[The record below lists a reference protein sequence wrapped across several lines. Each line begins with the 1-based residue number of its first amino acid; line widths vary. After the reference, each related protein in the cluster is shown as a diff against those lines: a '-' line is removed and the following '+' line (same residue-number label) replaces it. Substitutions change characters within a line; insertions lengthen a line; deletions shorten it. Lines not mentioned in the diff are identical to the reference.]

1 MREIE
6 VMNVGESIRYG
17 DDKFSKDLVGLHF
30 LPPEGYLAVARD
42 VVTLQKT
49 LSPVLSDD
57 SLNVDSRV
65 LEELGRITSVIS
77 GWLNRPLHLEDR
89 LKFRMLLDHYAR
101 VEWAYEGSLS
111 VVLKAR
117 TYDGEW
123 VALKVP
129 KPSSR
134 FSEAAFMAEI
144 EAHVDLRRIGL
155 DNNLVHIREARL
167 NPYPCIEMD
176 WLPGSNLA
184 EHIDQIGE
192 PFPYKEALQP
202 VFRLVCGVRK
212 AHQLGRLHLD
222 ISPQNIVFKGPTV
235 SSEPVLIDW
244 GLSSMETPAGLISQT
259 DQFKLD
265 KGLSPEYAAPEQ
277 LDDRFGLPSRETDV
291 YRLALIAYELLT
303 GPGIEFMRSRRTS
316 EQVINFVPLTPSEH
330 PNIVSGFPEGLDELI
345 MFGLQPNVSE
355 RSTLDEFGK
364 GLAKILGLKWV

>member
-1 MREIE
+1 
-6 VMNVGESIRYG
+6 MNVGESIQYG
-17 DDKFSKDLVGLHF
+17 DDRFSKDIVALHF
-30 LPPEGYLAVARD
+30 FPPEGYLAVARD
-42 VVTLQKT
+42 VKTLQKT
-49 LSPVLSDD
+49 LSPVLADD

-77 GWLNRPLHLEDR
+77 GWLQRPLYLEDR
-89 LKFRMLLDHYAR
+89 SKFRGLLDHYSR

-117 TYDGEW
+117 NYYGEW

-134 FSEAAFMAEI
+134 LSEASFMAEI

-155 DNNLVHIREARL
+155 DNNLVHIREVRL
-167 NPYPCIEMD
+167 SPYPCIEMD
-176 WLPGSNLA
+176 WLPGGNLA
-184 EHIDQIGE
+184 EHIEEIGE
-192 PFPYKEALQP
+192 PFPYKEALQA

-235 SSEPVLIDW
+235 LSEPVLIDW

-259 DQFKLD
+259 DHFKLN
-265 KGLSPEYAAPEQ
+265 KRISLEYAAPEQ
-277 LDDRFGLPSRETDV
+277 VDVRFGLPSRETDV

-303 GPGIEFMRSRRTS
+303 GPGIEFMRARRTT
-316 EQVINFVPLTPSEH
+316 EQVINFVPLAPSVH
-330 PNIVSGFPEGLDELI
+330 PNIVSGFPEGIDELI
-345 MFGLQPNVSE
+345 MYGLQPNVSE
-355 RSTLDEFGK
+355 RSSLNEFGN